1 MLRNHGIRW
10 PNHEVTYLGRLDAS
24 KNAAIAV
31 HRGQRLHRPAP
42 EASLSH
48 GDFIDRAECVAA
60 IACAGKFIAN
70 FILPRV
76 SEMSGPY
83 QMFGQLFDVYFLSKE
98 MNVNSDEGWL
108 LRYEE
113 VPRDFIPE
121 LVESARKEMI
131 HNLVSSFCHAIQFV
145 SSEAFD
151 TVCIVAASADGYIQ
165 QAACRRAQEV
175 EA

>member
-1 MLRNHGIRW
+1 MFAR
-10 PNHEVTYLGRLDAS
+10 
-24 KNAAIAV
+24 
-31 HRGQRLHRPAP
+31 
-42 EASLSH
+42 
-48 GDFIDRAECVAA
+48 
-60 IACAGKFIAN
+60 AGKFIAN

-131 HNLVSSFCHAIQFV
+131 HNLVSSFCHAIYQFPPLG
-145 SSEAFD
+145 SS
-151 TVCIVAASADGYIQ
+151 
-165 QAACRRAQEV
+165 QEV
-175 EA
+175 F